1 MDETK
6 PLPSAEEP
14 AGTEAGPPTPPAPGR
29 LPPEAPAGAKAGPP
43 TPPAPSRLPP
53 EAPAGAEVEG
63 PPVPPPPSR
72 LQSEAPAGAEAG
84 GPPVPPPPSRLLQY
98 LPAIYQ
104 ESDFMGRFLRIFED
118 QLLPVEDILGQL
130 PYYFDPRLTPPSFLP
145 WLASWIDLALDENW
159 PEERRRELIHRG
171 TDLYRWRGTRRGLLT
186 YLRIYAGVEPQI
198 EEHLAAA
205 DGGPFRFT
213 VVLRVADPTA
223 VDETRVRAII
233 EAEKPAHTTYA
244 LRIAKM

>member
-1 MDETK
+1 
-6 PLPSAEEP
+6 L
-14 AGTEAGPPTPPAPGR
+14 R
-29 LPPEAPAGAKAGPP
+29 
-43 TPPAPSRLPP
+43 
-53 EAPAGAEVEG
+53 
-63 PPVPPPPSR
+63 
-72 LQSEAPAGAEAG
+72 
-84 GPPVPPPPSRLLQY
+84 QY

-104 ESDFMGRFLRIFED
+104 GSDFMGRFLRIFED
-118 QLLPVEDILGQL
+118 QLAPVEDILSRIA
-130 PYYFDPRLTPPSFLP
+130 YYFDPRLTPPSFLP

-171 TDLYRWRGTRRGLLT
+171 TDLYRWRGTRRGLLA

-198 EEHLAAA
+198 QEHLTAD
-205 DGGPFRFT
+205 DGGPFHFS

-223 VDETRVRAII
+223 VDEARVRAII

>member
-6 PLPSAEEP
+6 PLPPTEEP
-14 AGTEAGPPTPPAPGR
+14 AGEETRPSV
-29 LPPEAPAGAKAGPP
+29 
-43 TPPAPSRLPP
+43 PPAPSR
-53 EAPAGAEVEG
+53 
-63 PPVPPPPSR
+63 VPPPKPAGEAAGPPAPPAGSRVPPDEPPGEAAGPPTRPAPSR
-72 LQSEAPAGAEAG
+72 L
-84 GPPVPPPPSRLLQY
+84 RQY

-104 ESDFMGRFLRIFED
+104 ESDFVGRFLHIFED
-118 QLLPVEDILGQL
+118 QLVPVEDILGQIA
-130 PYYFDPRLTPPSFLP
+130 YYFDPRMTPTAFLP

-198 EEHLAAA
+198 EEHLAAD
-205 DGGPFRFT
+205 DGGPFHFT
-213 VVLRVADPTA
+213 VVLRVSDPTA
-223 VDETRVRAII
+223 VDESRVRSII

-244 LRIAKM
+244 LRIAKR